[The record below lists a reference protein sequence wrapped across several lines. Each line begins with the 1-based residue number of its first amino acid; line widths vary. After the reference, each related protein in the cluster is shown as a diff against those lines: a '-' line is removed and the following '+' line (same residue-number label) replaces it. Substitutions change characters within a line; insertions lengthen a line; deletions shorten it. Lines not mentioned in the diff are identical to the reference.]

1 MCELLGI
8 TSNRPID
15 ATPILDT
22 FYQHSKDHPH
32 GWGLAVFF
40 RGGVSVEKEP
50 ERAID
55 SRYLRSRLNRG
66 VECGALFAHIRY
78 ATVGRIESA
87 NCHPFVWDDR
97 SGRTWTLVHN
107 GTLFESGPTSAF
119 LRRQEGSTDSER
131 LLLYIVSRMDNA
143 QTEYGAS
150 PDAER
155 RFHIMDDIIQEMA
168 PGNKLN
174 LMVCD
179 GKYQYFHTNCTGTLY
194 QWQDGE
200 KTIFATAP
208 TFFHEGWVPAERNR
222 LLIYQQGDLVWKG
235 SPHNWDFREE
245 EHDMSS
251 LYGAFAEL

>member
-8 TSNRPID
+8 TSKKPFS
-15 ATPILDT
+15 ATALLES
-22 FYQHSKDHPH
+22 FYQHSVAHPH

-55 SRYLRSRLNRG
+55 SRYLRNRLKRG
-66 VECGALFAHIRY
+66 VECSGLFAHIRY

-119 LRRQEGSTDSER
+119 RDRQEGSTDSER
-131 LLLYIVSRMDNA
+131 LLLYIVSRMERVQA
-143 QTEYGAS
+143 KRGAP
-150 PDAER
+150 PDAQL
-155 RFHIMDDIIQEMA
+155 RFRIMDEIIHELA
-168 PGNKLN
+168 PDNKLN
-174 LMVCD
+174 LMICD
-179 GKYQYFHTNCTGTLY
+179 GEYQYYHTNCPGTLY
-194 QWQDGE
+194 QWQDSE
-200 KTIFATAP
+200 KTLFATVP
-208 TFFHEGWVPAERNR
+208 TLYKDWTTAERNR
-222 LLIYQQGDLVWKG
+222 LLVYRQGERVWSG
-235 SPHNWDFREE
+235 TPHGWDFREE

-251 LYGAFAEL
+251 LFGAFAEL

>member
-8 TSNRPID
+8 SAKRSIS
-15 ATPILDT
+15 ATALLDS
-22 FYQHSKDHPH
+22 FYQHSVAHPH

-40 RGGVSVEKEP
+40 RDGVSVEKEP
-50 ERAID
+50 ERAVD
-55 SRYLRSRLNRG
+55 SRYLRSRLSRG
-66 VECGALFAHIRY
+66 VECSALFAHIRY
-78 ATVGRIESA
+78 ATVGRIEA
-87 NCHPFVWDDR
+87 PNCHPFVWDDQ

-107 GTLFESGPTSAF
+107 GTLFESGPTAAF
-119 LRRQEGSTDSER
+119 VAQQEGSTDSER
-131 LLLYIVSRMDNA
+131 LLLYIVSRMNRA
-143 QTEYGAS
+143 LSASGGALE
-150 PDAER
+150 DEQ
-155 RFHIMDDIIQEMA
+155 RFALMDEIIQEMV

-179 GKYQYFHTNCTGTLY
+179 GAYQYIHYNCPGTLF

-208 TFFHEGWVPAERNR
+208 TLYTDWVPAERNR
-222 LLIYQQGDLVWKG
+222 LLVYRQGEQVWRG
-235 SPHNWDFREE
+235 TPHPWDFREE